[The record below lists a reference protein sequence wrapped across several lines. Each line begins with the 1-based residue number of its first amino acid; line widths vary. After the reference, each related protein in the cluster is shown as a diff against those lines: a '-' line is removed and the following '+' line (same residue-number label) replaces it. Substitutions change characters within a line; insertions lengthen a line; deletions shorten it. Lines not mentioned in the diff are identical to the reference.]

1 MCVSANY
8 LRCCITLFSIRCLAR
23 SLVDL
28 IHRKHCEGEEDRRVV
43 SVVCAFNGR
52 VLGPGITGQTAALR
66 VVLVY
71 SSIASE

>member
-1 MCVSANY
+1 MCVSAHY
-8 LRCCITLFSIRCLAR
+8 LRCCITLFSSRYLAR

-28 IHRKHCEGEEDRRVV
+28 IHRKHREGAEDRRVV
-43 SVVCAFNGR
+43 CVFNG
-52 VLGPGITGQTAALR
+52 LCSGSWNHGSAALR